1 MDRAYL
7 AIGSNRGD
15 RHANCRR
22 ALAALQ
28 KVEGLRLIRV
38 SAVYET
44 EPQGPPQPDFYNL
57 AAMVET
63 TLSPAALLEEL
74 KRIERE
80 LGRTPAE
87 RFGPREIDLDLL
99 LQDDQVI
106 ERPDLQLPHPR
117 LHLRRFV
124 LAPLCEIAPE
134 ACHPVLGRTVAEMLS
149 DLGQGGGW
157 VRRIEGSADS

>member
-22 ALAALQ
+22 ALAALR

-57 AAMVET
+57 AAVGET
-63 TLSPAALLEEL
+63 TLSPEALLEQL

-134 ACHPVLGRTVAEMLS
+134 ARHPVLARTMAELLS
-149 DLGQGGGW
+149 DLGQGGGR